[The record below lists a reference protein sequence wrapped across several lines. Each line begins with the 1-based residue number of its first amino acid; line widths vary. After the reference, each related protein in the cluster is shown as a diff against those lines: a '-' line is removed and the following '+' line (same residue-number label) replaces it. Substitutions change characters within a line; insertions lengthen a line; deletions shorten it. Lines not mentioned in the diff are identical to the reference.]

1 MKRMDKG
8 LVAAAALLAA
18 TAAQAT
24 MERATPE
31 SQGVSSKAILAYID
45 ACERNFPGGMHG
57 FVIVRHGKVIA
68 EGSWKPFDTLNVPH
82 MLYSHSKS
90 FTSTA
95 VGFLVDEGK
104 LDLDERVAD
113 VFADKVP
120 ADASENLRQLRV
132 RDLLT
137 MNVGTK
143 ATDRFN
149 AVKAEDWQRA
159 FLENSF
165 DLPPGTAFRY
175 DSSATYMLAS
185 LVERRSG
192 RKLMD
197 YLQEKLFGAIG
208 IEKAWTRTC
217 PAGVACGGW
226 GMRMTTRELARFGQF
241 YLQEGAW
248 DGRQVLSRDWV
259 RLATAKQTASGW
271 GGPFDPNNE
280 WMQGYGF
287 QFWRCRHNAYRA
299 DGASGQISIIM
310 PDQDMVVSAHAGLGD
325 MQREYNDVWDC
336 LLSAAKDA
344 PLPEDPEAQAA
355 LARRIANLAI
365 PPVKGVRAGVERFC
379 GKTVALDGVPKL
391 KSVRFDAKDGGVVCS
406 LETAAGVST
415 FPIGFGEW
423 KPGRIAVESEKG
435 EFLGT
440 LGEGPVSAS
449 AGVEPDGRFRVY
461 VYLTSAVHHV
471 EMTVA
476 EKDGALVVDGEL
488 WGMGGGRFKSR
499 Q

>member
-8 LVAAAALLAA
+8 LVAAAALLTA

-45 ACERNFPGGMHG
+45 ACEKNFPGGMHG

-95 VGFLVDEGK
+95 VGFLLDEGK

-149 AVKAEDWQRA
+149 AVKADDWQRA

-197 YLQEKLFGAIG
+197 YLQEKLFGTIG

-259 RLATAKQTASGW
+259 RLATAKQTSSGW
-271 GGPFDPNNE
+271 GGPFDPDNE

-299 DGASGQISIIM
+299 DGASGQITIVM

-325 MQREYNDVWDC
+325 MQLEYNLVWDH
-336 LLSAAKDA
+336 LLSAAQDA
-344 PLPEDPEAQAA
+344 PLAEDPVAQAA
-355 LARRIANLAI
+355 LARRVANLSI
-365 PPVKGVRAGVERFC
+365 PPVKGVRAGAERFF
-379 GKTVALDGVPKL
+379 GKAVALDGVPKL
-391 KSVRFDAKDGGVVCS
+391 KSVRFDAKGGDVVCT
-406 LETAAGVST
+406 LETAAGVSA
-415 FPIGFGEW
+415 FPVGFGEW
-423 KPGRIAVESEKG
+423 KPGRIAVEPEKG

-449 AGVEPDGRFRVY
+449 AGVEPDGKLHVY
-461 VYLTSAVHHV
+461 VYLTSAVQHI
-471 EMTVA
+471 EMALT
-476 EKDGALVVDGEL
+476 EKDGAVAVEGEL
-488 WGMGGGRFKSR
+488 WGMGGGRFKNR
-499 Q
+499 